1 MRVCASAVAPLLAGV
16 LAAWTAAVGVHS
28 AAAAESLTVSQEIA
42 LDGLAIPAQ
51 TLRGSRGVAE
61 TFFPPPSAPLAPGG
75 SFVRVFFGYSPQA
88 AQGSTMVI
96 AFNGQPL
103 NTVELGR
110 GHATGGVLEVSVPTS
125 LIDQQHP
132 NRLQVRFD
140 LKAPSGS
147 QELLYGRVDAT
158 TLIHYSLAQ
167 ATSGIAG
174 LETYPYSLLATDAS
188 RPASPTLAVMLPSPP
203 DVTEAA
209 AAFRILAD
217 LGRRAATQRIR
228 VRVISPSELS
238 APETQGAG
246 LVLVGRLDR
255 LPGAD
260 RVLASAGWHS
270 APDGWAAP
278 DGRVARAADG
288 MLVMAVSPWDGR
300 TPVMLVTGATNAALA
315 RAAAS
320 LAAGQSPPAGS
331 FAIAATEPVAAGQV
345 PRSVQVTGPDAA
357 YLATIGPGAYRG
369 DLSFVAP
376 PAARDEAVSLSLTI
390 PSLGMAGSRGR
401 AVVSVNGSQVIS
413 ADIDT
418 SRSTTLTLDFPGHH
432 LRQGRNS
439 LAVDLQR
446 QGGAGSEARRGHVTA
461 TLRLPAAPPG
471 GPDLGV
477 LPFPLFGDSQQGTRF
492 LLADLTPA
500 TLTAAAQAAVALGSR
515 AAGPPLQAEAA
526 LAADPGAV
534 AGSAHLLVV
543 GPPEVATPLK
553 RMDGGLPP
561 PVPSG
566 TGQVA
571 ETRSGQ
577 RTVLWLIGSGEAS
590 LNRAVSILYD
600 PKLAGKVASVDA
612 SGKVSIGAA
621 GDTPSAGNAQAA
633 NRPEGSGT
641 LAVAVLIAAVAV
653 VLVTLAVVQLL
664 RARRV
669 AA

>member
-1 MRVCASAVAPLLAGV
+1 MAPLLAGV
-16 LAAWTAAVGVHS
+16 LAAWTAAVGVYP
-28 AAAAESLTVSQEIA
+28 AAAAESFTISQEIA
-42 LDGLAIPAQ
+42 LDGLAISAQ

-103 NTVELGR
+103 NTVELTR
-110 GHATGGVLEVSVPTS
+110 GHATGGVLEVRVPTS

-140 LKAPSGS
+140 LRAPPGS

-158 TLIHYSLAQ
+158 TLIHYSLAR
-167 ATSGIAG
+167 AASGIPG
-174 LETYPYSLLATDAS
+174 LETYPHSLLATDAS
-188 RPASPTLAVMLPSPP
+188 RPASPTLAMMLPSPP
-203 DVTEAA
+203 DMTEAA

-217 LGRRAATQRIR
+217 LGRRAATQRVR
-228 VRVISPSELS
+228 VRVIPPSELS
-238 APETQGAG
+238 TPETQGAG
-246 LVLVGRLDR
+246 VVLVGRLDR
-255 LPGAD
+255 LPAAD

-278 DGRVARAADG
+278 DGRVARATDG
-288 MLVMAVSPWDGR
+288 MLVMALSPWDGR
-300 TPVMLVTGATNAALA
+300 TPVLLVTGATNSALA

-320 LAAGQSPPAGS
+320 LAAAQPPPASS
-331 FAIAATEPVAAGQV
+331 FAIAAVEPVAAGDV
-345 PRSVQVTGPDAA
+345 PRSLQVTGPDAP
-357 YLATIGPGAYRG
+357 YLAATGPGAYRG

-376 PAARDEAVSLSLTI
+376 PVARDEAVSLSLTI

-413 ADIDT
+413 ADLEKGS
-418 SRSTTLTLDFPGHH
+418 SRSTTLKVDFPGHH
-432 LRQGRNS
+432 LRPGRNS
-439 LAVDLQR
+439 LALDLQR
-446 QGGAGSEARRGHVTA
+446 QAGAGSEAGGGLVTA
-461 TLRLPAAPPG
+461 MLRLPAAPPG

-477 LPFPLFGDSQQGTRF
+477 LPFPLFVDSQQSTRF

-515 AAGPPLQAEAA
+515 AAGPPLQPEAA

-553 RMDGGLPP
+553 RMAGGLPP
-561 PVPSG
+561 PVPPG

-577 RTVLWLIGSGEAS
+577 RTVLWLIGSGEGS

-600 PKLAGKVASVDA
+600 PKLAGKVASVDT
-612 SGKVSIGAA
+612 SGKVSIGPA
-621 GDTPSAGNAQAA
+621 GETTGAGNSQAA
-633 NRPEGSGT
+633 DRPEGSGT
-641 LAVAVLIAAVAV
+641 VAVAVLIATVAV
-653 VLVTLAVVQLL
+653 VLVTLAVMQLL